1 MLTVAEALD
10 AIVRQTVPFA
20 PQAMPLAEA
29 LGLTLAERV
38 LSDVDSPPFDK
49 ALMDGYAVRSEDIRG
64 AGTELEVVEEV
75 TAGRVPSRAV
85 AAGQATRIMTGAP
98 IPEGTDAVVKVEET
112 EAVETVSGERVRIL
126 ADSARPEQNLI
137 RRGTSMRSGE
147 VVLEAG
153 RQLRA
158 QELSALAEMGC
169 HEVLARR
176 RPTMAV
182 LATGDELVPVSE
194 TPGPGQIRN
203 SNETMLAAQIEQAGG
218 QAVSLGIA
226 RDEREALRERIE
238 SGLQHDVLLLSG
250 GVSAGKLD
258 LVPSELERAGVE
270 QVFHKVRVKP
280 GKPVWFGVL
289 RREEDGDSASG
300 SGSSTGR
307 NSCLVFGLP
316 GNPVSSMVC
325 FELFVRTAMRRLCG
339 QQDAKPQ
346 TISARLAHPHSH
358 RDDRET
364 FFPAAFAWTQD
375 GPAVTL
381 MKWHGSSDLQATR
394 DANAMVVFP
403 AEPREHQAGD
413 FVDVILW
420 QADFSEI
427 RMSSAF

>member
-10 AIVRQTVPFA
+10 EILRIVE
-20 PQAMPLAEA
+20 PLAPETSA
-29 LGLTLAERV
+29 LGESLGLTLAEQV

-64 AGTELEVVEEV
+64 AAGELTVIEEV
-75 TAGRVPSRAV
+75 TAGRVPTRALG
-85 AAGQATRIMTGAP
+85 AGQATRIMTGAP
-98 IPEGTDAVVKVEET
+98 IPEGCDAVVKVEDT
-112 EAVETVSGERVRIL
+112 EAAGESVRIL
-126 ADSARPEQNLI
+126 AESARPEQNII
-137 RRGTSMRSGE
+137 RRGTSMQSGE

-169 HEVLARR
+169 HQVLVRR

-194 TPGPGQIRN
+194 LPGPGQIRN

-218 QAVSLGIA
+218 QAVPIGIA
-226 RDEREALRERIE
+226 RDEREHLRERIAA
-238 SGLQHDVLLLSG
+238 GLQHDVLLLSG

-258 LVPSELERAGVE
+258 LVPSELASAGVE

-280 GKPVWFGVL
+280 GKPVWFGILV
-289 RREEDGDSASG
+289 EEEASEG
-300 SGSSTGR
+300 SPSSR

-325 FELFVRTAMRRLCG
+325 FELFVRTAIRRLCG
-339 QQDAKPQ
+339 QQEAKPQ
-346 TISARLAHPHSH
+346 SISARLAHPHTH

-364 FFPAAFAWTQD
+364 YFPAAFDCSTD
-375 GPAVTL
+375 GPLVTL
-381 MKWHGSSDLQATR
+381 MKWHGSSDLQSTR
-394 DANAMVVFP
+394 DANAMAVFP
-403 AEPREHQAGD
+403 AEPREYQAGD
-413 FVDVILW
+413 PVDVILW
-420 QADFSEI
+420 
-427 RMSSAF
+427 